1 MGGIG
6 RQGEVGFLTLF
17 EAYKSLEVGT
27 HLKVPVHPIWV
38 VCSESH
44 YSTLFSSDV
53 SHTKVDESVR
63 KLDIYYYDPLGEQ
76 EEEVKLTLD
85 KDASD
90 IPEDGGDETDLIPPI
105 DKVGH
110 YRREGW
116 GEPSSKRESRVPT
129 NYLFPPLHSP
139 QVVRTKWGPVGVGE
153 LGKGARPEGEKKK
166 REQSDSRCAHT
177 AHTSLAHT
185 LGPLNWSRKP

>member
-17 EAYKSLEVGT
+17 EAYKSLEVGI
-27 HLKVPVHPIWV
+27 HLKVPVHPVWV

-44 YSTLFSSDV
+44 YSTLFSPDP
-53 SHTKVDESVR
+53 SHTKVDDSVR

-90 IPEDGGDETDLIPPI
+90 IPDDGGDETDLVPPI
-105 DKVGH
+105 DKV
-110 YRREGW
+110 
-116 GEPSSKRESRVPT
+116 
-129 NYLFPPLHSP
+129 
-139 QVVRTKWGPVGVGE
+139 
-153 LGKGARPEGEKKK
+153 
-166 REQSDSRCAHT
+166 
-177 AHTSLAHT
+177 
-185 LGPLNWSRKP
+185 RKEIL